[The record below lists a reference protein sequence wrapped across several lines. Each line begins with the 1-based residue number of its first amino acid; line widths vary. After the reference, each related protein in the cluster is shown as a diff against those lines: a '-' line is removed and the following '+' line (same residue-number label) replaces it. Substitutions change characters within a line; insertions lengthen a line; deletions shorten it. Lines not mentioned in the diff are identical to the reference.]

1 MKRLLL
7 SLLLAPL
14 GASADVNISVD
25 NTAVVPSSYGVYAGT
40 DYRIKLDTD
49 RFFVSAEDL
58 KICPW
63 YCGITY
69 RLYGAGVSH
78 TYHFQGMEFYA
89 NAGLY
94 LVKSNS
100 RSSEYN
106 ENLYYYMMNRFGG
119 GTSANTPNPSGF
131 RNDTKNGYGAE
142 FGMRIPF
149 ADNYGMTLYYRHLQF
164 FTNYVMYIQGGGY
177 WHDPQTVKYDGFG
190 FGVYYKF

>member
-1 MKRLLL
+1 MIKPLFIFLLFT
-7 SLLLAPL
+7 A
-14 GASADVNISVD
+14 GNVSAYTVSFD
-25 NTAVVPSSYGVYAGT
+25 NTAVIPSSYGVYAGT
-40 DYRIKLDTD
+40 DYRIKLDID
-49 RFFVSAEDL
+49 KFFLSAEDL

-69 RLYGAGVSH
+69 RLYSAGVSRS
-78 TYHFQGMEFYA
+78 YYFQGMAFYA

-142 FGMRIPF
+142 FGARIPF
-149 ADNYGMTLYYRHLQF
+149 ADNYGMTFYYRHLQF

-177 WHDPQTVKYDGFG
+177 WHDPQTVKYNGFG
-190 FGVYYKF
+190 FGLYYQF